1 MGGLPLE
8 VLWLLNGLFESSEIS
23 AYLGQWLFG
32 LLPVWPAGQR
42 WRV

>member
-1 MGGLPLE
+1 VFKRAKPLE

-32 LLPVWPAGQR
+32 PLGNGDA
-42 WRV
+42 